1 MTMSFFAEL
10 KRRNV
15 FRVGAAYLM
24 VAWLLM
30 QVTDTVVPALHLPDW
45 IVTAVVL
52 FLIIGLPLAL
62 VFAWAFELTSE
73 GLKREAQVQPAES
86 ITHRTG
92 RKLDYLIIGA
102 LVLALGYF
110 AYDKVLLAPQR
121 DAALVESTTQT
132 FENQAAAAADAQ
144 KSIAVLPFAN
154 LSADPEQEY
163 FVDGLAEELLNLLA
177 SIPELRVAARTSSFS
192 FKNEN
197 IDIRT
202 IAEKLDVEHI
212 LEGSVRKAGET
223 LRITAQLI
231 DADSGYHIW
240 SQQFDRQLEDV
251 FAIQEEIAASVVDAL
266 RISLLGEL
274 PKVQEINPDAYALYL
289 RGKYAMTNPGKDGSQ
304 KAVDTLQA
312 ALELEPDYAPALLQ
326 LGWAYFMQASMIQRD
341 VNEGMALARTAVER
355 ALASD
360 DGLAEAHIAL
370 GWIHQY
376 YDWDWQA
383 ADEDVQ
389 RALALAPG
397 DVAVLNGAGVLAGNA
412 GRLDEAITLSRRAV
426 ELDPLSFPAQFNLAG
441 PLMAAGRLDEA
452 DAALGYALELVPQA
466 PWLHFSLGVNFLL
479 RKQPERALEEMKL
492 EVDPLVRDLGL
503 ILGLS
508 DLGREAEAEQ
518 ALEIFTEKYKESAA
532 FSIAQAHAWRGNA
545 DEGFVWLDTAYEQR
559 SSELTTILWDPLI
572 TVLKSDPRWLAF
584 LDKMGLPH

>member
-1 MTMSFFAEL
+1 MSFFAEL

-15 FRVGAAYLM
+15 FRVGAAYLV

-30 QVTDTVVPALHLPDW
+30 QVTDTLVPALHLPSW

-62 VFAWAFELTSE
+62 IFAWAFELTPE
-73 GLKREAQVQPAES
+73 GLRREAEVEPAES
-86 ITHRTG
+86 ISHRTG
-92 RKLDYLIIGA
+92 RKLDFLIIGA

-110 AYDKVLLAPQR
+110 AYDKLLLGPQR
-121 DAALVESTTQT
+121 DTVLVESTTRAFQ
-132 FENQAAAAADAQ
+132 EQADAAADAQ

-154 LSADPEQEY
+154 MSADPEQEY
-163 FVDGLAEELLNLLA
+163 FADGLAEELLNLLA
-177 SIPELRVAARTSSFS
+177 GIPELRVAARTSSFS
-192 FKNEN
+192 FKDEDT
-197 IDIRT
+197 DIPT
-202 IAEKLDVEHI
+202 IAKKLNVKHI
-212 LEGSVRKAGET
+212 LEGSVRKSGDT

-231 DADSGYHIW
+231 EADSGYHLW
-240 SQQFDRQLEDV
+240 SQRFDRKLEDV

-289 RGKYAMTNPGKDGSQ
+289 RGKYGLTNPGQYGHQ
-304 KAVDTLQA
+304 KVVETLQA

-326 LGWAYFMQASMIQRD
+326 LGWAYFMQASLIERD
-341 VNEGMALARTAVER
+341 VHEGMALARTAVER
-355 ALASD
+355 ALDSD
-360 DGLAEAHIAL
+360 DGLAEAHIAV

-383 ADEDVQ
+383 ADKDMQ

-412 GRLDEAITLSRRAV
+412 GRLDEAITLGRRAV

-441 PLMAAGRLDEA
+441 PLTAAGHLDEA
-452 DAALGYALELVPQA
+452 EAALGYALELVPQA
-466 PWLHFSLGVNFLL
+466 TWVHFALGVNFLL
-479 RKQPERALEEMKL
+479 RKQPERALTEMKL
-492 EVDPLVRDLGL
+492 EGDPLVRDLGL

-518 ALEIFTEKYKESAA
+518 ALESFTEKYKESAA

-545 DEGFVWLDTAYEQR
+545 DEAFAWLDAAYEQR
-559 SSELTTILWDPLI
+559 NTELTTILWDPLI
-572 TVLKSDPRWLAF
+572 TVLESDPRWPAF